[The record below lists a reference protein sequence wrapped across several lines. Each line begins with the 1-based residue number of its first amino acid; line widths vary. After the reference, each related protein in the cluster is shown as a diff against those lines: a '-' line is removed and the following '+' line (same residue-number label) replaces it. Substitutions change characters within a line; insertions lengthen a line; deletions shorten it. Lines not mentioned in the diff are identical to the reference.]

1 MKAKVLGFKRSKGNF
16 TNQDT
21 GLIIEYDNV
30 QFFVS
35 KKLLDPGSFGDEVY
49 TVVVPFKAL
58 MVPYDDCVDFVDQIC
73 SFEVESLDRQRRIY
87 KASEVSICQI
97 N

>member
-1 MKAKVLGFKRSKGNF
+1 MKAKVLGFKRSKGTF

-21 GLIIEYDNV
+21 GLMIEYDNV

-58 MVPYDDCVDFVDQIC
+58 TVSYEDCVDFVDSLC
-73 SFEVESLDRQRRIY
+73 SFEVESLDKQRRIY
-87 KASEVSICQI
+87 KASEITLI
-97 N
+97 